1 MVGYTVVR
9 LTYKHGYKLGP
20 LSADSVAIAEKLL
33 ESLFEELIH

>member
-1 MVGYTVVR
+1 MVTR